1 MIFKY
6 LLIIQFELFKCA
18 FVAEVDKHTHTGE
31 KNIALLQDWPIN
43 FKRLLIIQFELI
55 QCAMTR
61 QIVKTKPISDER
73 FWILPQDC
81 HFGFKCLL
89 TGQKIS
95 QSGWFIE
102 SPLKR
107 QITPTIHH
115 PPRNT
120 R

>member
-61 QIVKTKPISDER
+61 QIVKTNPFRMKDFGYFPKIA
-73 FWILPQDC
+73 ILVSNVC
-81 HFGFKCLL
+81 YWAKNF
-89 TGQKIS
+89 S
-95 QSGWFIE
+95 V
-102 SPLKR
+102 R
-107 QITPTIHH
+107 MVY
-115 PPRNT
+115 
-120 R
+120 

>member
-61 QIVKTKPISDER
+61 QIVKTNPFRKILDTSPR
-73 FWILPQDC
+73 LPFWFQMSA
-81 HFGFKCLL
+81 

-107 QITPTIHH
+107 QITPTIH
-115 PPRNT
+115 PSSS
-120 R
+120 